1 MKTINFIK
9 TLLSKILKNKTD
21 IKNNPVIDSDL
32 EKLKA
37 VLLINDKHKAI
48 AEELNSNEVFQK
60 FKTEIIE
67 KYIEQKINT
76 ICNTSDKDIVFENSK
91 RLAGILDIFNIL
103 DIAVNTDTTKIMN
116 DYLKNQNNDIF
127 NIEERNQHIQD
138 LIEDYKKQK

>member
-127 NIEERNQHIQD
+127 NIEERNQHIQN

>member
-37 VLLINDKHKAI
+37 SLLINDKYKAI
-48 AEELNSNEVFQK
+48 ASELNNNETFAK
-60 FKTEIIE
+60 FKSEIVE

-127 NIEERNQHIQD
+127 NIEERNQHIQN